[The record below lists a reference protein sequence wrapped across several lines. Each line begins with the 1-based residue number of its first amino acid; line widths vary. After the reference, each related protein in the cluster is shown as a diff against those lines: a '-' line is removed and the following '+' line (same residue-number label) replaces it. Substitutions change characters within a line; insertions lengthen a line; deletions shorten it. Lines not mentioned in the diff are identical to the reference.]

1 MCQRESCQ
9 VASVVIYSG
18 AYQTRP
24 NIFWRRR
31 SPPRVWFW
39 SFKLILAVFH
49 LVFKCSTAICR
60 YCSWLTFMV
69 DCSNSKFL
77 FLAPCLLCLLRFLGD
92 TLHLLFS
99 FKTEKI
105 YIYLLTFFPQQKCH
119 LSYTS
124 LTKIKCHIVEIVSG
138 LYR

>member
-1 MCQRESCQ
+1 MSEGILPG
-9 VASVVIYSG
+9 SVSRNL
-18 AYQTRP
+18 QWSLP
-24 NIFWRRR
+24 NSSQYLLEEKIP
-31 SPPRVWFW
+31 SPRVWFW
-39 SFKLILAVFH
+39 SFKLMLAVFH

-77 FLAPCLLCLLRFLGD
+77 FLAPCLLCLLHFLGD

-99 FKTEKI
+99 FKAEQI

-124 LTKIKCHIVEIVSG
+124 L
-138 LYR
+138 R